1 MGSIPA
7 WGTKIQ
13 HTIGC
18 SQKYMYINK
27 QLLRSKRLANV
38 TREVLVET
46 EDLDADISSFL
57 SPSEAPISLHED
69 LATH

>member
-1 MGSIPA
+1 
-7 WGTKIQ
+7 
-13 HTIGC
+13 
-18 SQKYMYINK
+18 MYINK

-46 EDLDADISSFL
+46 EDLDTDISSFL
-57 SPSEAPISLHED
+57 SPSEAPISLYED